1 MGLDVDGVPWNGV
14 RSGRLLARGILRFSD
29 RAWCYR
35 TSPRTDEN
43 RRACFRH
50 CIGKTLHTRAALYC
64 VNQAS
69 GYNAA
74 AALLSDQRRAPVP
87 QIPSGIPPNIRPGF
101 PLAEIEIETLPLLI
115 FDAIGV
121 GNSRQILAPDLE
133 QLFTP
138 LYCLSVKFKVILFIF

>member
-1 MGLDVDGVPWNGV
+1 MLP
-14 RSGRLLARGILRFSD
+14 
-29 RAWCYR
+29 
-35 TSPRTDEN
+35 
-43 RRACFRH
+43 
-50 CIGKTLHTRAALYC
+50 
-64 VNQAS
+64 S